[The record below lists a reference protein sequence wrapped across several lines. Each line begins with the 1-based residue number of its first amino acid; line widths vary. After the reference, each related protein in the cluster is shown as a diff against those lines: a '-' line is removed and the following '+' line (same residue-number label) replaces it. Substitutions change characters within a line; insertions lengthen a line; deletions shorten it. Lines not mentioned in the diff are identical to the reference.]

1 MLEVVNTYLHGYVA
15 MPMLGVCRDLGIF
28 SAMEKGPVGVR
39 QMTAD
44 LSANAGYC
52 GLVFRALHALGCVE
66 STDREVYTLSERF
79 RRDWHVPAS
88 IEDIYR
94 IDFGAYLWNGAET
107 ERLDR
112 WLIASARG
120 WDTSDAELGNLM
132 DGAIMV
138 PLLLELAQKG
148 IGQEPGRSSGELAP
162 HIHPH
167 VQPQL
172 QAYLAAK
179 DMLEEGASFT
189 LNARGLYLCERA
201 LTMASTASYRP
212 MLLGLRELLCGDPAN
227 VLGRDADGHETH
239 VDRTLNVIGS
249 GFQHN
254 KYFQDLADLVVAIF
268 DREPLEEQPRYIIDM
283 GCGDGAL
290 LKTLYAAIAERSLR
304 GRHLEEHPLLLI
316 GADFNEKSLQAAAR
330 TLEGFPHLLLKGDI
344 AKPQALLD
352 DLKAHGVTDADA
364 MLHVRSFL
372 DHDRPLHVKPDAADA
387 QPRDDLIYVNAA
399 GDRIGSV
406 AITRDLREHLARWSG
421 ILGRHGLILLE
432 VFSLPVELTRE
443 YFSQT
448 ENFHFDFYHAM
459 SRQALVGAGTFLQ
472 ALASAGLYP
481 DRESL
486 VRYPR
491 TMPFS
496 RIVLQHVRPKPF
508 AVRPMRLDDVP
519 DLLNIDRACWPE
531 NLRLTV
537 GEIERRHAMFPEGQF
552 VVEYEQRAV
561 GVLYTQ
567 RIDDLDRILASQYA
581 DYPDA
586 HVDRGRYWQLLGLS
600 MHPDYQSLALG
611 DQLLEHVLDLA
622 ALTAGVEAVYG
633 ITRCLS
639 FRAQPES
646 MADYVQRKDAQG
658 LPIDPLPRFHCSHGA
673 TIEQI
678 VPGARPED
686 VDNDGAG
693 VLIRYDLAAR
703 LRGPRAGRGEAPAGE
718 RHEGTL
724 ETVARAVRRV
734 MKTPEDFTIDRPL
747 KELGLDSMGLMELR
761 LLLNQAFRIEF
772 EPAYF
777 FNYTTAKAI
786 AGFIA
791 GLGKP
796 ADAGAQAAAP
806 GQAGAGAAAA
816 DPARQAAADIAIVG
830 MALRFPGGID
840 TPEALWQLLADQGCV
855 ITERPGERWSEYRAE
870 LDALDPQYRHIHRG
884 GFLEKIDQFDAA
896 FFHITPLEAQA
907 LDPQQRLLLE
917 LAWEAMEH
925 AGIDPHA
932 LAGNPVGIFLGAN
945 SHDYETLTIRQR
957 ALGDVDAHFAVGNAL
972 ATAAGRLAYFFD
984 FHGPTVTVDTACSS
998 ASSAIFAACQSLA
1011 DGGAELAV
1019 AGSVNMMITPTLSV
1033 AYAKAGMLSPDGL
1046 CKTFDSTANG
1056 YVRSEGGAV
1065 LLLKRLDD
1073 ALRDGDHIH
1082 ALIKSAALMQDGR
1095 TNGLTAPNGQAQV
1108 EVIRRVLA
1116 LADRT
1121 AADVDFVE
1129 AHGTGTYLGDPVE
1142 MQALR
1147 QAYCDD
1153 VQRAAPLYVGSV
1165 KTNLG
1170 HTEAVSG
1177 MAGILKVV
1185 LALRHESIPA
1195 HLHLKQLNEFLK
1207 VQDGAIEVPR
1217 QARPWKAAP
1226 GRPRLAGVSS
1236 FGFSGSN
1243 THMLIEEFVM
1253 PQGTPGVPDGML
1265 PAVVSAKS
1273 RQSLR
1278 DNIMALARYVDSQ
1291 NEGLDLAALSRTL
1304 TRGRAQH
1311 AFRLAFPF
1319 GTREELRARLGEA
1332 MREDAVPRAGS
1343 KPRIA
1348 FMFTGQ
1354 GAQYHGMARRLAQSS
1369 PSFRRHLEHCAALV
1383 REHGGGDLFDV
1394 MWGADRASINQTRYT
1409 QVALFCVG
1417 YSLAEM
1423 LREAGIEA
1431 DAVMGH
1437 SVGEFAA
1444 ACYAGVM
1451 DLDAGIRLLCHR
1463 GALMHEQTRE
1473 GSMVA
1478 LLTSL
1483 AEVEDLLRGYD
1494 LVAIAAMNGTRS
1506 QVIAGGPDQVAE
1518 IVRHAEQRGI
1528 AAIAL
1533 PVERAF
1539 HSPLMAPILPQ
1550 FRRLADELDYAAP
1563 GLDLISNVTGE
1574 IWSQPLTG
1582 QYWTDHIG
1590 LPVRFEQ
1597 SVRSLL
1603 ARGVDMVVEIG
1614 PRPVLTGMAKAAAQ
1628 ESTVRWLPTL
1638 LDANN
1643 HGLADLY
1650 TRASQFGLDI
1660 DWRCYPHPAASS
1672 LPDLPRY
1679 RFDRSSHWVAPPA
1692 RPAPTLPQ
1700 ADAEE
1705 TQAGVLARFQQRIDP
1720 VGDAALWAH
1729 VIVRQSVFPAGGYV
1743 ALAIEAGLRLFKRSR
1758 GVVLR
1763 GLRLERILWL
1773 ERGQAY
1779 RMEVEALS
1787 SPSAALTLQLRAR
1800 PESGAKW
1807 TSYAQAVIEALDGV
1821 PAEDSG
1827 VLAAAIAGGNVV
1839 MDGDEFYA
1847 RLAALGYG
1855 YLPPFQG
1862 VRTVRRTGD
1871 TVVADLR
1878 FQDDAPAAG
1887 YAATPWGLDG
1897 CFQTVLAVLLEQL
1910 EADGE
1915 RMILPVAVARMA
1927 WHAPLTNALRVTCR
1941 CRATDSGFDAHLRI
1955 VDASGTLCIEI
1966 DNLACAWVRR
1976 RNLDSGAADAGT
1988 PPIYTPAWREHAGP
2002 VALAAAGAG
2011 SWLIL
2016 SDERGQGAA
2025 LAEAIAG
2032 NGGHVVQVMLA
2043 GLPAG
2048 AAAEAAL
2055 ADLLQRHADN
2065 SEGPI
2070 GLIHAWPIDIGTD
2083 GAEAARRRALDLV
2096 VMKFLAALPAGRL
2109 SRAIVLTRLA
2119 QQVRPSDVL
2128 AKENAA
2134 SLWGLVGSLRAEAPG
2149 HAVTLVDLAEVPSGA
2164 AGQWQA
2170 AHILQTPAHAFDAD
2184 ASGWPEQF
2192 ALRGARCHVRQL
2204 VPATTAAPVRIAG
2217 DGCYIV
2223 SGGLGGIGRLVAEFL
2238 HAQGAGRV
2246 LLLGRRA
2253 PAAAPA
2259 WVQTL
2264 NRRRA
2269 CIATLAC
2276 DVTDRAQVAGMLGT
2290 AAGGLPIRGIVHAAG
2305 IIDDALLAAQDTR
2318 RLHEVY
2324 APKVEGAHHLL
2335 ESVAAEALDFAWLF
2349 SSVAGLFGGAG
2360 QSNYAAANAAL
2371 DGYAHWLRSRGVRAM
2386 SINWGP
2392 WRGTGMAAGL
2402 ARPEAM
2408 LARMFSDALKPEDS
2422 PALFGALLAVDEAQ
2436 CCVTPWRQ
2444 DLIAS
2449 ATRLPYL
2456 LQTLRDPRATAP
2468 SAPPPTPRLADF
2480 LEGALGD
2487 ERKLRTRAFVAGQI
2501 ARITGLA
2508 ATAVDPWVP
2517 LSTLGMDS
2525 MMSLDLQTAL
2535 SASLGKSL
2543 AATLLFDHPTLD
2555 ALAAHVLAQA
2565 GPDAGGAAADLAR
2578 AEAPGMRQAAMDLEL
2593 DEIENLGDD
2602 DLGALL
2608 GKEFINE

>member
-1 MLEVVNTYLHGYVA
+1 MA

-28 SAMEKGPVGVR
+28 SAMEKGPVSVR
-39 QMTAD
+39 QISDD

-52 GLVFRALHALGCVE
+52 GLVFRALHALGCIE

-79 RRDWHVPAS
+79 RRGWNVPAL

-94 IDFGAYLWNGAET
+94 IDFGAYLWNGAEV
-107 ERLDR
+107 ERLDH

-120 WDTSDAELGNLM
+120 WNTSDTELGNLM

-138 PLLLELAQKG
+138 PLLLALAQKG
-148 IGQEPGRSSGELAP
+148 IGQESSSSGALAP
-162 HIHPH
+162 HVHLH

-179 DMLEEGASFT
+179 DMLEHGASFT
-189 LNARGLYLCERA
+189 LNERGLYLCERA

-212 MLLGLRELLCGDPAN
+212 MLLGLRELLCGDPSR

-254 KYFQDLADLVVAIF
+254 KYFKDLAELVVAIF
-268 DREPLEEQPRYIIDM
+268 DSEPLEEQPRYIIDM

-290 LKTLYAAIAERSLR
+290 LKTLYSAIAEHSLR
-304 GRHLEEHPLLLI
+304 GRHLEKYPLLLI

-330 TLEGFPHLLLKGDI
+330 TLDGLPHLVLKGDI
-344 AKPQALLD
+344 AKPQTLLD

-372 DHDRPLHVKPDAADA
+372 DHDRPLHVQPDVADA
-387 QPRDDLIYVNAA
+387 HPRDDLIYVNAA

-432 VFSLPVELTRE
+432 VFSLPVDLTRE

-448 ENFHFDFYHAM
+448 ECFHFDFYHAM
-459 SRQALVGAGTFLQ
+459 SRQALVGAGTFHQ

-481 DRESL
+481 NRESL
-486 VRYPR
+486 VRYPS

-496 RIVLQHVRPKPF
+496 RIVLQHVQSKPF
-508 AVRPMRLDDVP
+508 AVRPLRLDDVP
-519 DLLNIDRACWPE
+519 DLLAIDRACWPE

-552 VVEYEQRAV
+552 VVEYEQRVV

-567 RIDDLDRILASQYA
+567 RIDDLERILASQYT
-581 DYPDA
+581 DYLNA
-586 HVDRGRYWQLLGLS
+586 HVDQGHYWQLLGLS

-611 DQLLEHVLDLA
+611 DQLLEHVLDMA

-639 FRAQPES
+639 FRAQSES
-646 MADYVQRKDAQG
+646 MANYVQRKDEQG
-658 LPIDPLPRFHCSHGA
+658 LPVDPLPRFHCSHGA

-686 VDNDGAG
+686 IENDGAG
-693 VLIRYDLAAR
+693 VLIRYDLATR
-703 LRGPRAGRGEAPAGE
+703 LRGSRGGGSVAPVGE
-718 RHEGTL
+718 CREGTL

-734 MKTPEDFTIDRPL
+734 MKTPEDFATDRPL

-761 LLLNQAFRIEF
+761 LLLNQAFGIEF
-772 EPAYF
+772 DPAYF

-791 GLGKP
+791 GLGKA
-796 ADAGAQAAAP
+796 ADVGVPVTEASQTESGAAP
-806 GQAGAGAAAA
+806 T
-816 DPARQAAADIAIVG
+816 DPAHCAASDIAIVG

-840 TPEALWQLLADQGCV
+840 TPEAFWQLLADQGCV
-855 ITERPGERWSEYRAE
+855 ITRRPSERWREYRSE
-870 LDALDPQYRHIHRG
+870 LDGLDVQYQHIHQG
-884 GFLEKIDQFDAA
+884 GFLDNIDQFDAA

-925 AGIDPHA
+925 AGIDPHG
-932 LAGNPVGIFLGAN
+932 LAGQPVGIFLGAN

-957 ALGDVDAHFAVGNAL
+957 ALGNLDAHFAVGNAL

-984 FHGPTVTVDTACSS
+984 SRGPTMTVDTACSS
-998 ASSAIFAACQSLA
+998 ASSAIFAACHSLA

-1082 ALIKSAALMQDGR
+1082 AVIKSVALMQDGR

-1108 EVIRRVLA
+1108 DVIRRALT

-1121 AADVDFVE
+1121 AVEVDFVE

-1147 QAYCDD
+1147 KVYCDD
-1153 VQRAAPLYVGSV
+1153 IPRAAPLCVGSV

-1195 HLHLKQLNEFLK
+1195 HLHLEQLNEFLK
-1207 VQDGAIEVPR
+1207 LTDGSIEVPR
-1217 QARPWKAAP
+1217 HARPWKAVP

-1243 THMLIEEFVM
+1243 THMLIEEFAS
-1253 PQGTPGVPDGML
+1253 PQVSAGASGGLL

-1278 DNIMALARYVDSQ
+1278 NNLTALARYVESQ
-1291 NEGLDLAALSRTL
+1291 GEGLDLAALSRTL

-1311 AFRLAFPF
+1311 TFRVAFPF
-1319 GTREELRARLGEA
+1319 GSKEQLQARLSQA
-1332 MREDAVPRAGS
+1332 MRDDGNPDAGR

-1354 GAQYHGMARRLAQSS
+1354 GAQYHGMARRLTESS
-1369 PSFRRHLEHCAALV
+1369 PSFRRHLEHCAARV
-1383 REHGGGDLFDV
+1383 REHAGFDLFDV
-1394 MWGADRASINQTRYT
+1394 MWGVDRASIDQTRYT

-1423 LREAGIEA
+1423 LREAGIVAEV
-1431 DAVMGH
+1431 VMGH

-1444 ACYAGVM
+1444 ACYAGAM
-1451 DLDAGIRLLCHR
+1451 SLDAGISLLCHR
-1463 GALMHEQTRE
+1463 GALMHEQTRG

-1478 LLTSL
+1478 LLAPRT
-1483 AEVEDLLRGYD
+1483 EVEDLLRGYD
-1494 LVAIAAMNGTRS
+1494 QVTIAAMNGPRS
-1506 QVIAGGPDQVAE
+1506 QVIAGDPGQVAD
-1518 IVRHAEQRGI
+1518 IVRHAEQRNI
-1528 AAIAL
+1528 PAIAL

-1539 HSPLMAPILPQ
+1539 HSPLMAPILSQ
-1550 FRRLADELDYAAP
+1550 FQHLADRLDYAAP

-1574 IWSQPLTG
+1574 VWSQSLTG

-1590 LPVRFEQ
+1590 SPVRFEQ
-1597 SVRSLL
+1597 SVRTLL

-1614 PRPVLTGMAKAAAQ
+1614 PRPVLTGMAMAVTQ
-1628 ESTVRWLPTL
+1628 DTSVRWLPSL
-1638 LDANN
+1638 LDANS
-1643 HGLADLY
+1643 HGLAALY
-1650 TRASQFGLDI
+1650 TQASQFGVDV
-1660 DWRCYPHPAASS
+1660 DWRCYPHQSVS
-1672 LPDLPRY
+1672 MLPDLPRY
-1679 RFDRSSHWVAPPA
+1679 QFDRVAHWIGPAANEVPPKQVPSVPQTDPEQMQALAVANF
-1692 RPAPTLPQ
+1692 
-1700 ADAEE
+1700 
-1705 TQAGVLARFQQRIDP
+1705 VQRLDP
-1720 VGDAALWAH
+1720 VSDAALWAH

-1758 GVVLR
+1758 GVVLHQ
-1763 GLRLERILWL
+1763 LRLERILWL
-1773 ERGQAY
+1773 EQGQAY
-1779 RMEVEALS
+1779 RMEVSALPTS
-1787 SPSAALTLQLRAR
+1787 SSALTLQLRAR
-1800 PESGAKW
+1800 PESGGKW
-1807 TSYAQAVIEALDGV
+1807 TPYAQAVVEALDDISPDGGGMLA
-1821 PAEDSG
+1821 PDS
-1827 VLAAAIAGGNVV
+1827 IGGSMVFH
-1839 MDGDEFYA
+1839 GDDFYT

-1862 VRTVRRTGD
+1862 LHAVRRVGD
-1871 TVVADLR
+1871 SVIAELR
-1878 FQDDAPAAG
+1878 FKDDAPATG
-1887 YAATPWGLDG
+1887 FAATPWGLDG
-1897 CFQTVLAVLLEQL
+1897 CFQTVLAVLLEEL

-1915 RMILPVAVARMA
+1915 RMILPVAMARLA
-1927 WHAPLTNALRVTCR
+1927 WYAPLTNALRVTCR
-1941 CRATDSGFDAHLRI
+1941 CRATDSGFDADLRI
-1955 VDASGTLCIEI
+1955 YDANGTLCIEI
-1966 DNLACAWVRR
+1966 DGLACAWVRR
-1976 RNLDSGAADAGT
+1976 RNLDPGSADAST
-1988 PPIYTPAWREHAGP
+1988 PPIYAPIWREYTEP
-2002 VALAAAGAG
+2002 VALAGGTGG

-2016 SDERGQGAA
+2016 CDERGMGAA
-2025 LAEAIAG
+2025 LAETIIE
-2032 NGGHVVQVMLA
+2032 NGGQVAQVLLA
-2043 GLPAG
+2043 DLPAD
-2048 AAAEAAL
+2048 ASAEAVL
-2055 ADLLQRHADN
+2055 ADLLAHHAD
-2065 SEGPI
+2065 SSTEPI
-2070 GLIHAWPIDIGTD
+2070 GLIHAWPIDID
-2083 GAEAARRRALDLV
+2083 VQAGAAARRRALDLV
-2096 VMKFLAALPAGRL
+2096 VTKFLAALPDGRL
-2109 SRAIVLTRLA
+2109 NRAIMLTCMA
-2119 QQVRPSDVL
+2119 QPVRQSDLVVQ
-2128 AKENAA
+2128 EDAA
-2134 SLWGLVGSLRAEAPG
+2134 SLWGLVSALQAEASG
-2149 HAVTLVDLAEVPSGA
+2149 HMVTLIDLEEVPPGA
-2164 AGQWQA
+2164 AGRRLA
-2170 AHILQTPAHAFDAD
+2170 TYILQTPARAFDVD
-2184 ASGWPEQF
+2184 AAGWPEHF
-2192 ALRGARCHVRQL
+2192 ALRDERWYVRQL
-2204 VPATTAAPVRIAG
+2204 APVKTVVPARVAG

-2238 HAQGAGRV
+2238 HAQGAARV
-2246 LLLGRRA
+2246 LLLGRHV
-2253 PAAAPA
+2253 PAVAPA
-2259 WVQTL
+2259 WVQAL
-2264 NRRRA
+2264 NRRRD
-2269 CIATLAC
+2269 CVEVVVC
-2276 DVTDRAQVAGMLGT
+2276 DITDRAQVAEMLGKAT
-2290 AAGGLPIRGIVHAAG
+2290 RGLTIRGIVHAAG
-2305 IIDDALLAAQDTR
+2305 VIDDALLAAQDSGR
-2318 RLHEVY
+2318 MQKVY
-2324 APKVEGAHHLL
+2324 APKVDGARHLL
-2335 ESVAAEALDFAWLF
+2335 ESVAGDTLDFAWLF
-2349 SSVAGLFGGAG
+2349 SSLVGLYGGSG
-2360 QSNYAAANAAL
+2360 QANYAAANAAL
-2371 DGYAHWLRSRGVRAM
+2371 DGYAHWMRSRGVRAM

-2392 WRGTGMAAGL
+2392 WRDTGMAARL
-2402 ARPEAM
+2402 ARPEGIM
-2408 LARMFSDALKPEDS
+2408 GRMFTDALKPEDS
-2422 PALFGALLAVDEAQ
+2422 AVLFGALLAVDAAQ

-2449 ATRLPYL
+2449 AMRLPYL
-2456 LQTLRDPRATAP
+2456 LHTLRDPGGKAY
-2468 SAPPPTPRLADF
+2468 APPHLAD
-2480 LEGALGD
+2480 LLTGALGD
-2487 ERKLRTRAFVAGQI
+2487 ERKLRTRVFVAGQI
-2501 ARITGLA
+2501 ARITGLTA
-2508 ATAVDPWVP
+2508 AAIDPSVP

-2525 MMSLDLQTAL
+2525 LMSLDLQRAL
-2535 SASLGKSL
+2535 STGLGKPL
-2543 AATLLFDHPTLD
+2543 AETLLFDHPTLD
-2555 ALAAHVLAQA
+2555 ALVAHVLAQA
-2565 GPDAGGAAADLAR
+2565 GPVFGGDVGTADVAYADSTSKLHV
-2578 AEAPGMRQAAMDLEL
+2578 AMDLEL
-2593 DEIENLGDD
+2593 AEIENLPDE

-2608 GKEFINE
+2608 GKEFVNE